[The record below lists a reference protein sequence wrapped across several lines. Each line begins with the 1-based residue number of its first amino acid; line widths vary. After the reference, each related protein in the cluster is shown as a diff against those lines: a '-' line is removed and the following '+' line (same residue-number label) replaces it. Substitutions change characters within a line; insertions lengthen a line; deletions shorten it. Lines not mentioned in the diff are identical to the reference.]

1 MADDTDVEQR
11 ARRVAENI
19 HNGNISDGIE
29 LLLDAREPKEA
40 VSVAML
46 VVVMLTEMN
55 PRQAT
60 EQVVE
65 LMLRLVDRWQEP

>member
-11 ARRVAENI
+11 AGRVAENI